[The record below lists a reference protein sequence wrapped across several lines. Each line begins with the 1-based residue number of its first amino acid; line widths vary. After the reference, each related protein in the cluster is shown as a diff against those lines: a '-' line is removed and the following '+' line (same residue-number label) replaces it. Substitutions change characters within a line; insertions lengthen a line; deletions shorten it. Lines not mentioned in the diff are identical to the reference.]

1 MHAYVDGG
9 LRASA
14 PLALRPPLYVY
25 TCLADADAATT
36 LLALPPPASSAPGAS
51 GAASGAV
58 GSGGGDMAFMPCEC
72 SPEATV
78 SRGRVVRVRVGL
90 TPTLTLNLT
99 LALALTLART

>member
-9 LRASA
+9 LRASS

-72 SPEATV
+72 SREATV
-78 SRGRVVRVRVGL
+78 SRGPSG
-90 TPTLTLNLT
+90 
-99 LALALTLART
+99 